1 MSRNLIFILLTSL
14 FINNFS
20 VAIEAPKAKQI
31 TCEKNSNPVTQ
42 RYGIQIASQ
51 LKMAPELQMNSREAI
66 EAHERLFQYLKDILA
81 KVPESTNHKGAFIGE
96 GMDFVV
102 YSMQG
107 FGETCLDREGFL
119 EHAQV
124 GQLRGEDAITAIIAS
139 LEQEHMI
146 NAKLLTEKAVMDE
159 INSLPLDAQTL
170 LLRLKLRT
178 ALVLRGLQKDT
189 FFEERLPAN
198 FQNLQTF
205 LTNESSIHPDFRKVK
220 VDALARGYVQAQFDY
235 NPNSGRGQGIITPKG
250 LPSLRAEG
258 PNSPKFDLIS
268 IVRLENI
275 RRSTL
280 TFPNGKVTYTVE
292 AMDPEK
298 DEILLNAYRAA
309 GIPIIQF
316 PGKAEKIGHDEI
328 PSTANHVVL
337 EGSLKSVIGETGFS
351 FTQPVAYNFPRPP
364 RLRRAVKGDNP
375 DLPDQI
381 PEGIIVPER
390 DWAPRRT
397 HEIINHHGTRPLL
410 VFVKPL

>member
-1 MSRNLIFILLTSL
+1 MSRDLIFILLTSL

-20 VAIEAPKAKQI
+20 VAIEAPEAEKI

-51 LKMAPELQMNSREAI
+51 LKMAPELQMKSREAI
-66 EAHERLFQYLKDILA
+66 EAHERLFQYLKDLLA

-96 GMDFVV
+96 GMGFAV

-124 GQLRGEDAITAIIAS
+124 GELRGEEALAAIIAS

-146 NAKLLTEKAVMDE
+146 DAKLLTEKAVMDE

-205 LTNESSIHPDFRKVK
+205 LTNESSIHPEFRKVK
-220 VDALARGYVQAQFDY
+220 VEALARGYVQAQFDY
-235 NPNSGRGQGIITPKG
+235 NPNSGMGQGIITPKG

-258 PNSPKFDLIS
+258 PHSPKFDLIS

-298 DEILLNAYRAA
+298 DEILLNTYREA

-316 PGKAEKIGHDEI
+316 PANPEKGDAET
-328 PSTANHVVL
+328 STTANHVVL
-337 EGSLKSVIGETGFS
+337 EGRLKSVIGETGFS
-351 FTQPVAYNFPRPP
+351 FTQPVAYNFPRAPLP
-364 RLRRAVKGDNP
+364 RRAVKGDNP

-381 PEGIIVPER
+381 PEGIIRPER
-390 DWAPRRT
+390 DWEPRPT
-397 HEIINHHGTRPLL
+397 HDIINHQGTRPLL